1 MVFKQ
6 HVKFKTPISR
16 RNSFISIFFLYAIYV
31 LAIIHTYVF
40 QIADEN
46 AYAGMQP
53 WVMTAAG
60 WVCLGIILP
69 LMAFIASR
77 VKGNPSD
84 FFVIFYSAIPV
95 VSFCTLTSTSGKI
108 SNSILLPSLA
118 VIISPLVPIFI
129 LQYLVPKIKW
139 RGIVSS
145 TIIERV
151 LLGILFLVI
160 MYSYVNSPESTGFD
174 IISSYNRRLEG
185 REIYAD
191 GSLIAYALGMCMNGF
206 TPYLAF
212 RGAVSG
218 RSSLVLVALGSVIFF
233 YWLLGVKAPFVY
245 VLLSYFVGSLSR
257 REELRHLVK
266 YFLVGII
273 GLYFLVLIEWWFFD
287 NHSIIADFGFRRLFS
302 VQTQIQGYYL
312 DFLMVDTP
320 SFWNLLLGVSDQSF
334 KATYYIGKNYMDNP
348 DGNANTNAFLYG
360 FAANGL
366 FGYLVAIFF
375 VSTFLVSLDRLY
387 QSTHNPSYLL
397 IGFVYGILLTEQA
410 FSTAILSSGVGLLFL
425 ITFFEKY
432 NVSAAETF
440 VKI

>member
-1 MVFKQ
+1 
-6 HVKFKTPISR
+6 
-16 RNSFISIFFLYAIYV
+16 
-31 LAIIHTYVF
+31 
-40 QIADEN
+40 
-46 AYAGMQP
+46 
-53 WVMTAAG
+53 
-60 WVCLGIILP
+60 
-69 LMAFIASR
+69 
-77 VKGNPSD
+77 
-84 FFVIFYSAIPV
+84 
-95 VSFCTLTSTSGKI
+95 
-108 SNSILLPSLA
+108 
-118 VIISPLVPIFI
+118 
-129 LQYLVPKIKW
+129 VPKIKW